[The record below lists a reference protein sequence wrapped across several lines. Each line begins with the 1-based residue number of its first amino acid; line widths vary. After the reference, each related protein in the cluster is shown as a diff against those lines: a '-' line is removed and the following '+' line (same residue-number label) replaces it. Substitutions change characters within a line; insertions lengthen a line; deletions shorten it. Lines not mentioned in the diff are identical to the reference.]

1 MKQIINCFKEENPVI
16 NKKLRKVSVEEGLS
30 IAKDLFNI
38 LTTRKDGIGLAANQV
53 GIDAAVAVV
62 NVREPLILINPVI
75 TEQWDEI
82 PYYEGCLSFPKR
94 GVHTKRYRN
103 VIIQTEQE
111 ESGWYFSGV
120 EGSEEGKGT
129 WEQDSKKHDQEQR
142 LLEAICVQHEIDH
155 LNGMTIMDR
164 ENKPKPIVSKKSYG
178 RNEIV
183 GITDGDTYKEIKY
196 KKAKPLLDSGEWKIY
211 VGGPIT

>member
-1 MKQIINCFKEENPVI
+1 MNKVINCLKHDNPVI
-16 NKKLRKVSVEEGLS
+16 NKKLKEVSVEEGMA
-30 IAKDLFNI
+30 IATKLFQI
-38 LTTRKDGIGLAANQV
+38 LNERKDGIGLAANQV
-53 GIDAAVAVV
+53 GIDAQVAVV
-62 NVREPLILINPVI
+62 NVREPLVLINPKVI
-75 TEQWDEI
+75 STDNEI
-82 PYYEGCLSFPKR
+82 PYYEGCLSFPKK
-94 GVHTKRYRN
+94 GIHTKRYET
-103 VIIQTEQE
+103 IHIQTAQE
-111 ESGWYFSGV
+111 ESGWVFSGTPN
-120 EGSEEGKGT
+120 GNDGKGS
-129 WEQDSKKHDQEQR
+129 WEKTDGEDNELR

-196 KKAKPLLDSGEWKIY
+196 KKAKPLLDSGGWVVY